1 MGFKKRSSK
10 VLETV
15 QTRAS
20 NIASIDPNLNLGGDL
35 TLAKFKE
42 RIENLRN
49 RLDTYNQTLSLA
61 DQQAN
66 EVTAAEKE
74 CTEYNRRMLSGI
86 EAVHG
91 PDSSQYEMAGGT
103 RTSERKRP
111 TRTKKI

>member
-1 MGFKKRSSK
+1 MGFRKRSSK

-20 NIASIDPNLNLGGDL
+20 NLASIDPNLSLGAEL

-42 RIENLRN
+42 RIDNLRN
-49 RLDTYNQTLSLA
+49 KLDAYNQTLSLA

-66 EVTAAEKE
+66 EVDAAEKE

-86 EAVHG
+86 AAVHG
-91 PDSSQYEMAGGT
+91 PDSNEYEMAGGT

-111 TRTKKI
+111 TRTKKS